1 MSFLSN
7 IDTRFLSSNLNKN
20 WQIIHSSRKYDQHF
34 PSESI
39 VRILSP
45 CFNKNKVLIDLGS
58 GNGKNSL
65 PLKKF
70 FSKVILVDTA
80 LDKSYLSSLAFNTND
95 VRIIDED
102 LLSSNLYDKLS
113 RITSDNGRVFLVTY
127 TIDHMMYQDL
137 NIFLNLLSSA
147 IRENDI
153 LIITFFNQESFDT
166 FDQKIFNNSYCTSTI
181 RFLDHTLNTGQKMLA
196 TRMQDNLYELHSYI
210 SSEYIE
216 SFLSMSIN
224 SHTIAAKAIFTEQW
238 ANDISDEFISMT
250 CLRLE

>member
-1 MSFLSN
+1 M
-7 IDTRFLSSNLNKN
+7 
-20 WQIIHSSRKYDQHF
+20 
-34 PSESI
+34 
-39 VRILSP
+39 
-45 CFNKNKVLIDLGS
+45 LIDLGS

-80 LDKSYLSSLAFNTND
+80 LDKSYLSSLSFNTND
-95 VRIIDED
+95 VRIINED

-137 NIFLNLLSSA
+137 NNFLNLLSS
-147 IRENDI
+147 IQKDDT

-166 FDQKIFNNSYCTSTI
+166 FDQKIFNNSHCQSTI

-196 TRMQDNLYELHSYI
+196 TRMQDNLYELHSYL

-224 SHTIAAKAIFTEQW
+224 SHTIAAKLYLQSNGLMILVT
-238 ANDISDEFISMT
+238 NSS
-250 CLRLE
+250 R